1 MPQLVITAVGPDKP
15 GLVGQLTGF
24 LHAAGANILDSRMVN
39 LRGQF
44 AVITLIEADEAYA
57 SRLRDTLS
65 QAGAAIGLTISIAA
79 QTTAPAARGVPFK
92 IKTYSM
98 DQPGI
103 VHRVTDVLRKHS
115 VNIEDLQARQE
126 SAAFAGTPLFIMEMH
141 VTVPSAVSVRALRDE
156 LESAC
161 EKMNCDLDMEPAGG

>member
-15 GLVGQLTGF
+15 GIVGELTGR
-24 LHAAGANILDSRMVN
+24 LHAGGANILDSRMVN

-44 AVITLIEADEAYA
+44 AVIVLVEADEAAAGTLRAGLPA
-57 SRLRDTLS
+57 S
-65 QAGAAIGLTISIAA
+65 GAAIGLTVSIAGQQA
-79 QTTAPAARGVPFK
+79 GGAGAARGVPYK

-103 VHRVTDVLRKHS
+103 VHRVTDVLRKHA
-115 VNIEDLQARQE
+115 VNIEDLEARQE

-141 VTVPSAVSVRALRDE
+141 VTVPPGVGVRALRQE
-156 LESAC
+156 LEAAC
-161 EKMNCDLDMEPAGG
+161 EKINCDLDMEPA